1 MKLSP
6 GLRVG
11 AYEVLA
17 PAGAGGMGEVYR
29 ARDTRLGRE
38 VALKV
43 LPEMFSADPE
53 RLARFEREA
62 QVLAALSHPNVA
74 AIYGLE
80 ESEGSRILVL
90 EFVPGETLADKI
102 RVAQGPRSGPAAIR
116 VEEPQRH
123 TAGVALQADEA
134 LGIARQIAEGLDAAH
149 SKGIVHRDLK
159 PANIKVTPEGKV
171 KILDFGLAKA
181 LEVES
186 GPGVGAIH
194 ESPLQNSP
202 TLTALGTREGVILG
216 TAAYMSPEQARGKRL
231 DKRTDIWSFA
241 CVLYELLAGHQTF
254 HGETVSDTLVAVLK
268 GEPDWQALP
277 ATTPPGI
284 RRLLRRCLE
293 KDPDRRLHD
302 IADARIE
309 IEDALAQPA
318 ETAEVPEGVAPA
330 RPGRARYRELF
341 AGLIL
346 AVMAASA
353 GVWFGKK
360 QAPASPQWAGD
371 SLAGPSVAMGPRIS
385 PDGHTLAFQAV
396 VDGLTQVAV
405 MDTESGDWTVL
416 TKNRSRGYVT
426 ELNWSLDGTE
436 IYFDR
441 EYSAPRGIYTVS
453 RLGGEERL
461 VLEDAMGPEVLPDG
475 SLLVVRVNKERNFQ
489 LHRFWP
495 ESGRLEPLN
504 GTVLD
509 TAVCPPV
516 RPFRDGK
523 EAAFFGKTLGQG
535 ERDALPHLYVID
547 LTSGKT
553 RRLAPELELPA
564 VYYFFPIA
572 VTSDDRS
579 VLIELRDGD
588 LNRVISI
595 PRNGSGPIRT
605 LLSLTLRPWFMDVG
619 KDGSLYLDQA
629 NPQLEILRFSPSGG
643 TPEVLAGSETPYPG
657 SQSTFQ
663 IADGRVLLDSTVA
676 GRSRLQLAK
685 PGGDAA
691 PFIATKEE
699 SSEPAC
705 QVGEGE
711 VAFLLGPR
719 SRAVVAVASIADG
732 RIVRRLKG
740 VEGSEVG
747 DLAASPDGKTLY
759 YVSSRSVWAI
769 PATDGQPRRICPG
782 DGVAADPNGKD
793 LIVQIFEKEGVRLV
807 RVPVSGGLEQPILF
821 QSRLRQVPDPIS
833 PNAIGKDGRVLL
845 TVTAADSWFYAAAI
859 LDPRRGKVDRIPLN
873 FTGDLTGTVWQ
884 SDGRILSAGWPQKAT
899 LWRFRPVP

>member
-62 QVLAALSHPNVA
+62 QVLAALSHPNIA
-74 AIYGLE
+74 GIYGLE
-80 ESEGSRILVL
+80 EWEGNRILVL
-90 EFVPGETLADKI
+90 EFVPGETLAELLEKTKLEIRNSKI
-102 RVAQGPRSGPAAIR
+102 GSSSDP
-116 VEEPQRH
+116 
-123 TAGVALQADEA
+123 
-134 LGIARQIAEGLDAAH
+134 LGIARQITEGLDAAH

-241 CVLYELLAGHQTF
+241 CILYELLAGHQTF

-284 RRLLRRCLE
+284 QRLLRHCLE
-293 KDPDRRLHD
+293 KDPARRLHD

-318 ETAEVPEGVAPA
+318 ETAEVPEGVTPA
-330 RPGRARYRELF
+330 RPRRARYRELF

-371 SLAGPSVAMGPRIS
+371 SLAGPRVAIGPRIS

-441 EYSAPRGIYTVS
+441 EYSAPHGIYTVS
-453 RLGGEERL
+453 RFGGEERL
-461 VLEDAMGPEVLPDG
+461 ILEDAMGPEVFPDG

-564 VYYFFPIA
+564 VYYFPIA

-619 KDGSLYLDQA
+619 KDGSLYLDQQ

-663 IADGRVLLDSTVA
+663 IADGRVLLDSIVA

-719 SRAVVAVASIADG
+719 SGAVVAVASIADG

-759 YVSSRSVWAI
+759 YVASRSVWAI
-769 PATDGQPRRICPG
+769 PATDGQPRRIGPG
-782 DGVAADPNGKD
+782 DGVAADPNGND

-807 RVPVSGGLEQPILF
+807 RVPVSGGPEQPILF
-821 QSRLRQVPDPIS
+821 QSRLRQAPALIG